1 MGHVYDKPNALICE
15 KGDNRSRTVNRNH
28 FQRKRRVKYL
38 LYLVRFVPFLPH
50 FCFSLLFSEFSPT
63 GYRIFVMPG
72 NILLNQVFVTYN
84 LHQKSRKSDNRK
96 FLKINRVR
104 FFLVHFYPISAFGLL
119 FPSFSPT
126 GCRIFVIPVYM
137 LLNQVFVPYNLHQK
151 SRESDNRKSLK
162 INRVRFLARN
172 CSWREITVRTGTHR
186 EFLSINVIYFEQ
198 NKSKHFRCNFGKTVP
213 KTAEKKNVKKK
224 RRI

>member
-1 MGHVYDKPNALICE
+1 
-15 KGDNRSRTVNRNH
+15 
-28 FQRKRRVKYL
+28 
-38 LYLVRFVPFLPH
+38 
-50 FCFSLLFSEFSPT
+50 
-63 GYRIFVMPG
+63 MPG

-126 GCRIFVIPVYM
+126 GCQIFVIPVYM

-151 SRESDNRKSLK
+151 SQESDNRKFFKLTEYD
-162 INRVRFLARN
+162 
-172 CSWREITVRTGTHR
+172 SWRGIVLGVKLPCALVWYQMTWFGTLFLKNAAWKHTFWCKSIEISLLGGLFSPAFVDNFFWKRV
-186 EFLSINVIYFEQ
+186 FASFCSIAASSIEHWASGIELVCI
-198 NKSKHFRCNFGKTVP
+198 
-213 KTAEKKNVKKK
+213 
-224 RRI
+224 